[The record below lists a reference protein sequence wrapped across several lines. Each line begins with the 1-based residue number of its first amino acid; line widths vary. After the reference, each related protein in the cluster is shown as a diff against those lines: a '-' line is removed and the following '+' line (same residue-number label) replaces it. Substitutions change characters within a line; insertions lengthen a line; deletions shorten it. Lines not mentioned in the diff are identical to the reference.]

1 MKRREFMSAATGA
14 VAAALGTAQAGGED
28 TARRRRPNIV
38 WITCEDIS
46 PHLACYGAPE
56 ARTPNLDRLASEGR
70 RYTNAFSISGV
81 CAPSRSCLI
90 TGMYPTTLGTCHMR
104 CNNPPPP
111 HVRCFPEYL
120 RSAGYYCTNNRKTDY
135 NFKHPRETWDQC
147 SAKAHWRNR
156 PDKDQPFFAVFNFTN
171 THESQVGHD
180 LEDEDYVKRRL
191 PPDERH
197 DPAKAQVPPYYPD
210 TPVVRKHWAHYFDLI
225 TQMDRQAG
233 RILDQ
238 LEEDGLAENT
248 VVFFYSD
255 HGVGLPRAKRW
266 IYDSGTHVPL
276 IIRWPGH
283 IEPETATDRLVSFV
297 DFAPTSLSI
306 AGLPI
311 PDHMQGVPFLG
322 ERAGKP
328 RDYVFAARDRMDE
341 RYDIIRAARDK
352 RFKYIRN
359 YEPYRPYA
367 QYLDY
372 PEGWAVMPELR
383 RVHQAGQLTPEQA
396 LFFRETKPLE
406 ELYDLDAD
414 PHELQ
419 NLAASP
425 GHHEPLERLRK
436 VMDTW
441 MRDTRDLGL
450 VPETELKGWI
460 HPNGKAAQ
468 APGVTYPSESA
479 PGTEARV
486 FGRPINDWIRQ
497 LNGADPVL
505 RTHAIKAL
513 GLAGA
518 PAAPVLLS
526 ALADPEPAVAF
537 WAAEAL
543 GRLDPAPPETK
554 AKLDTLLGHSSVAV
568 RLAAAQALCRQ
579 GAGQKALPVVLA
591 AIGDENAH
599 ARLYAT
605 QVLEEI
611 GAGADTVRPALE
623 QALKDDVKYIVRV
636 AEHALAGSK
645 R

>member
-1 MKRREFMSAATGA
+1 MRRREFMSAACG
-14 VAAALGTAQAGGED
+14 AAAGAFFSAHAQDPSKRTGN
-28 TARRRRPNIV
+28 RPNIL

-46 PHLACYGAPE
+46 PHLGCYGDPE

-104 CNNPPPP
+104 CDNPPPP

-147 SAKAHWRNR
+147 SAKAHWRAR
-156 PDKDQPFFAVFNFTN
+156 PDKVQPFFAVFNFTN
-171 THESQVGHD
+171 THESQVGRD
-180 LEDEDYVKRRL
+180 LEDPDYAKRRL
-191 PPDERH
+191 PPEERH
-197 DPAKAQVPPYYPD
+197 DPAKAQVPPYYPA
-210 TPVVRKHWAHYFDLI
+210 TPIVRKHWAHYFDLI

-233 RILDQ
+233 RVLDQ
-238 LEEDGLAENT
+238 LEEDGLAEST

-266 IYDSGTHVPL
+266 MYDSGTHVPL
-276 IIRWPGH
+276 LIRWPGQ
-283 IEPETATDRLVSFV
+283 IEPGTVTDRLVSFV
-297 DFAPTSLSI
+297 DFAPTALSI
-306 AGLPI
+306 AGAPI

-341 RYDIIRAARDK
+341 RYDIIRSARDK
-352 RFKYIRN
+352 RFRYIRN
-359 YEPYRPYA
+359 YEPHRPYA
-367 QYLDY
+367 QYLNY

-383 RVHQAGQLTPEQA
+383 RVHQAGQLTAEQA

-406 ELYDLDAD
+406 ELYDVAAD
-414 PHELQ
+414 PHEVY
-419 NLAASP
+419 NLAADP
-425 GHHEPLERLRK
+425 HHHEVLERLRK

-450 VPETELKGWI
+450 VPEIELKDWI
-460 HPNGKAAQ
+460 HPNEKAAQ
-468 APGVTYPSESA
+468 APGVTYPAVSA
-479 PGTEARV
+479 PGAEARV
-486 FGRPINDWIRQ
+486 FGRAVNDWIRQ
-497 LNGADPVL
+497 LNGSDPVL

-518 PAAPVLLS
+518 QAAPVLLS

-543 GRLDPAPPETK
+543 GRLDPPPEAK
-554 AKLDTLLGHSSVAV
+554 AQLDKLLQHSSVAV
-568 RLAAAQALCRQ
+568 RLAAAQALCRM
-579 GAGQKALPVVLA
+579 GAGERALPVVLA
-591 AIGDENAH
+591 AMGDENPH

-605 QVLEEI
+605 QVLEAI
-611 GAGADTVRPALE
+611 GLATEAVHEALE
-623 QALKDDVKYIVRV
+623 QALNDDVKSVVHV
-636 AEHALAGSK
+636 AEHALAGSS